1 MRPIAKVLADRW
13 PKIAITLIDR
23 IVGVIAS
30 STTLASSASSIGH
43 VVNLPQLL
51 VVLASRLVTGVPTS
65 HNKFRANCSA
75 PVYCP
80 KR

>member
-30 STTLASSASSIGH
+30 STTLASSIGH